1 MKVTGLLG
9 KLAKPILDKYQEA
22 RPQQG
27 DRTLKE
33 ETFDIA
39 GVSYYL
45 DNLQKLACANPDYRK
60 RGKTLAEEGQA

>member
-45 DNLQKLACANPDYRK
+45 DNLCLLYTSDAAKNVLATIRS
-60 RGKTLAEEGQA
+60 T